1 MGDDPR
7 VTVLMPA
14 RNAAAFLPA
23 SLESIF
29 AQTYRNF
36 EIVVV
41 DDASGDQTPELLAG
55 ASDARLR
62 VLRLGTHR
70 GVAAALNAGLGLAR
84 GRYVARMD
92 ADDLAMPDRLELEL
106 GLLERS
112 RSIGIVG
119 GNLQPVDVQ
128 GVPLG
133 APTNVPTSPGHVRW
147 MLHVH
152 NCVNHPTV
160 VARRD
165 VLQDLGGYRTDAEP
179 AEDYDLWIRAIEVTH
194 IANVPDVVVRYRLHE
209 GSSSAANAADATGSA
224 DAIAASALSRLLGRA
239 PDPAVVRVL
248 RGGGWHEP
256 SSADHHRAA
265 SALLWRFTSAILT
278 DRSLTR
284 DERAWIR
291 RDAIGWFGGLVRSL
305 ARHDPVAAASLVLP
319 HRDGP
324 PAWAFASGAAT
335 AGRRAVRAFA
345 RC

>member
-29 AQTYRNF
+29 VQTYRNF
-36 EIVVV
+36 EVVVV
-41 DDASGDQTPELLAG
+41 DDASGDQTSDILAG
-55 ASDARLR
+55 ASDQRLR
-62 VLRLGTHR
+62 VFRLER
-70 GVAAALNAGLGLAR
+70 RAGVAAALNAGLGLAR

-92 ADDLAMPDRLELEL
+92 ADDIAMPDRLERELE
-106 GLLERS
+106 LLERE
-112 RSIGIVG
+112 RSVGIVG

-128 GVPLG
+128 GSPLG

-165 VLQDLGGYRTDAEP
+165 VLEGLGGYRTGAEP
-179 AEDYDLWIRAIEVTH
+179 AEDYDLWVRAIEVTH

-209 GSSSAANAADATGSA
+209 GSSSTANAADATGSA
-224 DAIAASALSRLLGRA
+224 DAIAESALTRLLGRA
-239 PDPAVVRVL
+239 PDPDVVRAL
-248 RGGGWHEP
+248 RGAGRHEP
-256 SSADHHRAA
+256 ASADQLRAA
-265 SALLWRFTSAILT
+265 SALLWRFTGAILA
-278 DRSLTR
+278 DPSLTR
-284 DERAWIR
+284 DERASIR
-291 RDAIGWFGGLVRSL
+291 RDAIGWFGGLVRSM

-335 AGRRAVRAFA
+335 AGRRVRSLV
-345 RC
+345 RS